1 MDHFEL
7 QATMP
12 VRMTSW
18 ERILPVPKMFI
29 LVSFILIVQLQI
41 LVRSGSSGQP
51 ESTLAASAITAFDS
65 VFLYRLKRTT
75 ACVFS
80 KKKCL
85 WGIQPANSLKPLMSS
100 EIFELFSCIG
110 DEAGK

>member
-80 KKKCL
+80 KKNVCGGYNL
-85 WGIQPANSLKPLMSS
+85 PTL
-100 EIFELFSCIG
+100 
-110 DEAGK
+110 